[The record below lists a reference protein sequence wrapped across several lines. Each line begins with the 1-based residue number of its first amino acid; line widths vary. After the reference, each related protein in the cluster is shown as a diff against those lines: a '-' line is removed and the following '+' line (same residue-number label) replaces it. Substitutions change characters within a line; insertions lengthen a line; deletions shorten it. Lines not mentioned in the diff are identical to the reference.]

1 MERRRRGIRTIIVVV
16 AHNELLELAV
26 LAQLTP
32 DVLVEGVKVVLQLGR
47 VHAVLGI
54 VGRVLVKVGHED
66 GLAVGGLDVFSRAA
80 VAMSAGTNF
89 LMREGAMARKLA
101 MLNRRHECE
110 AVVHWLWTGEGSS
123 DLQSRR
129 SS

>member
-1 MERRRRGIRTIIVVV
+1 MEGAVRTVIVVV
-16 AHNELLELAV
+16 ANNELLELAV
-26 LAQLTP
+26 LAQLAP
-32 DVLVEGVKVVLQLGR
+32 DVLVKGVEVVLELGR

-54 VGRVLVKVGHED
+54 VGRVLVEVGHQD

-89 LMREGAMARKLA
+89 LIRRAREGAKVSNAEPRNTKGSFHAPLGKAR
-101 MLNRRHECE
+101 
-110 AVVHWLWTGEGSS
+110 W
-123 DLQSRR
+123 DLRSRR